1 MKRTT
6 ITLSVAFLLFFLGF
20 NLAKA
25 QTVKIGKQIWMLQNL
40 DVDHYRNGD
49 LIPEVENDKDWE
61 KLTTGAWCYCITKN
75 GDTYGKLY
83 NWYAVHDKRGLA
95 PEGFHVPS
103 DAEWTTLTNYLGGEK
118 IAGGKLKDKGLK
130 HWRKPNEKAT
140 NSSGFTALPSGSRNN
155 AGSFNETSSASF
167 WTATESSGNKAWS
180 RYISF
185 DWGDIIRSS
194 KLKNGGFGVRCIQD

>member
-1 MKRTT
+1 MKLTN
-6 ITLSVAFLLFFLGF
+6 ISLSAAFLLLFLGF

-40 DVDHYRNGD
+40 DADHYRNGD
-49 LIPEVENDKDWE
+49 PIPEVEDDQEWE
-61 KLTTGAWCYCITKN
+61 KLTTGAWCYFITKN

-95 PEGFHVPS
+95 PIGFHIPS

-118 IAGGKLKDKGLK
+118 IAGGKLKETGLK
-130 HWRKPNEKAT
+130 HWKKPNVKAT
-140 NSSGFTALPSGSRNN
+140 NSYGFTALPSGSRNN
-155 AGSFNETSSASF
+155 AGSYNETSSTSF
-167 WTATESSGNKAWS
+167 WTATESSDNKAWS

-194 KLKNGGFGVRCIQD
+194 KLKKSGFSVRCLQD